1 MQRGQKVIA
10 LGLQQGLVVGN
21 SGGNEFGDATLD
33 NSLNR
38 FGILELFAN
47 SHLKARP
54 YQPRHVGI
62 EGMVREARQGY

>member
-1 MQRGQKVIA
+1 MVR
-10 LGLQQGLVVGN
+10 N

-38 FGILELFAN
+38 LWVLELFAN
-47 SHLKARP
+47 GHLKACP
-54 YQPRHVGI
+54 DQPRHVGV